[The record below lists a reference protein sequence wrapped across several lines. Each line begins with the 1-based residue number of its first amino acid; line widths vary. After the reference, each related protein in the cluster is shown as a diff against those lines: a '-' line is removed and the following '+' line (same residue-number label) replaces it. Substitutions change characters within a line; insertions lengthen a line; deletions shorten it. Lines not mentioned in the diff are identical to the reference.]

1 MTTSAVPR
9 LQPLEPPYEPEVQRT
24 LERMMG
30 GMEIEPL
37 KLFRVVAHNQRF
49 LDKFRSTGT
58 YLLNF
63 GTVDALERE
72 IVIHRTCARCGS
84 EYEWGVH
91 VVVFGRSVGLSD
103 AQLRATEHG
112 SADDAVWS
120 ARQVLLIRLVDE
132 LHETSRVSDELWE
145 QLASN
150 WSAEQLVELVAL
162 VGQYHTVSFL
172 TNALDVDL
180 EDFAQ
185 RFPAR

>member
-1 MTTSAVPR
+1 
-9 LQPLEPPYEPEVQRT
+9 
-24 LERMMG
+24 
-30 GMEIEPL
+30 
-37 KLFRVVAHNQRF
+37 
-49 LDKFRSTGT
+49 
-58 YLLNF
+58 
-63 GTVDALERE
+63 
-72 IVIHRTCARCGS
+72 
-84 EYEWGVH
+84 
-91 VVVFGRSVGLSD
+91 
-103 AQLRATEHG
+103 
-112 SADDAVWS
+112 VWS